1 MAKKKPTDPKKI
13 IYALIVLVVFGLT
26 AGQVDLSQVDLT
38 DPSSIISAFQSS
50 QARLIDYS
58 RLQDLPE
65 YDGKNDVVTLNDD
78 KPEFTEADLSLTD
91 GNWQKFT
98 PLDRLNRV
106 GVANAMLHKSMMPTE
121 KRTDIAD
128 VKPSGWKQMQLTEG
142 TYLYNRS
149 HLIAYR
155 FTGENDNWL
164 NLMTGTEQFNQDN
177 MTLYEDKVADYLKK
191 TNHHVRFRVT
201 PYFKGNELVARGVEI
216 EAQSI
221 EDDELSF
228 HVFLYN
234 VQEGVTIDYLTGKA
248 QMTK

>member
-26 AGQVDLSQVDLT
+26 AGQIDLSQVDLT
-38 DPSSIISAFQSS
+38 DPSSIIAAFQSS
-50 QARLIDYS
+50 QARFINYS

-78 KPEFTEADLSLTD
+78 KPEFTEADLSLAT

-128 VKPSGWKQMQLTEG
+128 VKPSGWKQMQLTDG

-201 PYFKGNELVARGVEI
+201 PYFKGSELVARGVEI

-221 EDDELSF
+221 EDAELSF

-234 VQEGVTIDYLTGKA
+234 VQEGITIDYSTGKA